1 MSSSSWSLSLRPT
14 VDTRNLCA
22 TGPPAFGAI
31 TDAEEDAGETII
43 DHIMNPTQTWRCK
56 GVLAMQNA
64 KLKTP
69 KTPPAACVTSTT
81 GYHGKRESNSN
92 STAVSREKQ

>member
-43 DHIMNPTQTWRCK
+43 DHIMNPTQNPENSSCCMFY
-56 GVLAMQNA
+56 L
-64 KLKTP
+64 
-69 KTPPAACVTSTT
+69 
-81 GYHGKRESNSN
+81 YHWL
-92 STAVSREKQ
+92 SRETREQQQ

>member
-31 TDAEEDAGETII
+31 TDAEEDAGETVI
-43 DHIMNPTQTWRCK
+43 DHIMNPTQI
-56 GVLAMQNA
+56 
-64 KLKTP
+64 P
-69 KTPPAACVTSTT
+69 KNSSCCVFYL
-81 GYHGKRESNSN
+81 YHLL
-92 STAVSREKQ
+92 SRETREQQQ

>member
-1 MSSSSWSLSLRPT
+1 MSSSSWSVFLTPT

-43 DHIMNPTQTWRCK
+43 DHIMNPTQIP
-56 GVLAMQNA
+56 QNSSC
-64 KLKTP
+64 
-69 KTPPAACVTSTT
+69 CVF
-81 GYHGKRESNSN
+81 YLNHWL
-92 STAVSREKQ
+92 SRETREQQQ

>member
-43 DHIMNPTQTWRCK
+43 DHIMNPTR
-56 GVLAMQNA
+56 
-64 KLKTP
+64 TP
-69 KTPPAACVTSTT
+69 KNSSCCVFYL
-81 GYHGKRESNSN
+81 YHWL
-92 STAVSREKQ
+92 SRETREQQQ

>member
-43 DHIMNPTQTWRCK
+43 DHSSC
-56 GVLAMQNA
+56 
-64 KLKTP
+64 
-69 KTPPAACVTSTT
+69 CVFYL
-81 GYHGKRESNSN
+81 YHWL
-92 STAVSREKQ
+92 SRETREQQQ